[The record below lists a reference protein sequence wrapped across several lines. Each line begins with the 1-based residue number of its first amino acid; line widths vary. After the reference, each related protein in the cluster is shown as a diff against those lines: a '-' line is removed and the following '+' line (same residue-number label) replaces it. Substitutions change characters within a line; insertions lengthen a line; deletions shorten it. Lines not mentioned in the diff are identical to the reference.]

1 MAPGL
6 DGARGP
12 PAPRVPAARPRYRI
26 RSKMIFVRAGS
37 KLDFGAIE
45 GRAALGF
52 RDERAF
58 KTTSPVVP
66 S

>member
-1 MAPGL
+1 
-6 DGARGP
+6 
-12 PAPRVPAARPRYRI
+12 VPAARPRYRI
-26 RSKMIFVRAGS
+26 RSKLIFVRTGS

-45 GRAALGF
+45 GRAALSF
-52 RDERAF
+52 VRDERAF